1 MERNINLIKFLNVN
15 LLHFENSIS
24 AVSLLV
30 HIQQKDT
37 SDKKHKRKNIKITR
51 AGSKKIAQK

>member
-1 MERNINLIKFLNVN
+1 MERFTNLVKILNVN

-37 SDKKHKRKNIKITR
+37 SDKKQKSKIIKITR